1 MAKEHVHG
9 VFQSVADQYDAANNR
24 ISLGMHHFWKQ
35 ALVDAVLSSVPA
47 EGVGRVL
54 DVCCGTGDITERIAE
69 SNPRV
74 MTVGLD
80 FSANMLD
87 VARERTAGL
96 DNVML
101 VEGNAMALPFDDG
114 TFDACVVSFGLRN
127 TPDYEQ
133 VVSEMARVTRQGGL
147 VACLDA
153 SVPDNELIFP
163 FYKAYYKGVMP
174 VLGGGISKRKEYVW
188 LYQSTQDFLR
198 KDELCEL
205 FKRCG
210 LVGVSARP
218 FMMGAAALHTGIVPV
233 KINRA

>member
-9 VFQSVADQYDAANNR
+9 VFESIADGYDAANDR
-24 ISLGMHHFWKQ
+24 ISLGMHRMWKRC
-35 ALVDAVLSSVPA
+35 LEDVAVAACGGSEP
-47 EGVGRVL
+47 GIVL
-54 DVCCGTGDITERIAE
+54 DVCCGTGDITQRIAAAN
-69 SNPRV
+69 SRV

-80 FSANMLD
+80 FSANMLE
-87 VARERTAGL
+87 VARERTAGM

-101 VEGNAMALPFDDG
+101 VEGNAMKLPFDDD
-114 TFDACVVSFGLRN
+114 TFDACCVSFGLRN
-127 TPDYEQ
+127 TPDYAQ

-153 SVPDNELIFP
+153 SVPDNGVIFP
-163 FYKAYYKGVMP
+163 FYKAYYQGVMP

-198 KDELCEL
+198 KEELCQL
-205 FKRCG
+205 FRDCG

-233 KINRA
+233 RG

>member
-9 VFQSVADQYDAANNR
+9 VFQSVANQYDAANDR
-24 ISLGMHHFWKQ
+24 ISLGMHHHWKK

-47 EGVGRVL
+47 HDVGRVL
-54 DVCCGTGDITERIAE
+54 DVCCGTGDITQRIAAA
-69 SNPRV
+69 NPRV

-80 FSANMLD
+80 FSANMLE
-87 VARERTAGL
+87 VAQERTAGM

-101 VEGNAMALPFDDG
+101 VEGNAMKLPFDDG
-114 TFDACVVSFGLRN
+114 TFDACCVSFGLRN
-127 TPDYEQ
+127 TPDYGQ
-133 VVSEMARVTRQGGL
+133 VVSEMARVTRKGGL

-153 SVPDNELIFP
+153 SVPDNGVIFP
-163 FYKAYYKGVMP
+163 FYKAYYQGVMP
-174 VLGGGISKRKEYVW
+174 LLGGGISKRKEYVW

-198 KDELCEL
+198 KDELCQL
-205 FKRCG
+205 FRECG

-233 KINRA
+233 RD